1 MRTHH
6 ILAAALASVVLA
18 SVAFT
23 QSTLA
28 TVRIGEAVLADGQ
41 RMAPGTYQVRLTDE
55 DVEPLVGQSPNA
67 ERWVEF
73 LKGGQV
79 VGRELATV
87 VGREQIGAIA
97 KSTPPGPDSAR
108 VDVLKGGDYVRVWIA
123 HGGTNYI
130 INMPVAPAEK
140 GRPGGPLE

>member
-6 ILAAALASVVLA
+6 ILAAALASVLA
-18 SVAFT
+18 GVAFT

-28 TVRIGEAVLADGQ
+28 TVRIGEAVLANGQ
-41 RMAPGTYQVRLTDE
+41 RLAPGTYQVRLTDE
-55 DVEPLVGQSPNA
+55 DVKPLVGQSPNG

-79 VGRELATV
+79 VGRELASV
-87 VGREQIGAIA
+87 VGRDEIGAIA

-123 HGGTNYI
+123 HGGTNYL
-130 INMPVAPAEK
+130 INMPVV
-140 GRPGGPLE
+140 R